1 MMTLRTPFRF
11 TLTNKVETFMSA
23 IAHSASH
30 SHSAAPEQP
39 SEENRRDFLILA
51 TSVASAA
58 GVAGAAW
65 PFIQSW
71 SPSAD
76 VLSQATTEVDVSS
89 LGKGQMITVP
99 WQGKPVFIL
108 HRTEEQIAAARK
120 ADGEKLPDPAKDADR
135 AQKPEIL
142 VLLAL
147 CTHLGC
153 VPQPIGTGNFGG
165 FLCPCHGSHYDTS
178 GRIRQGPAPKNLEVP
193 HYTFKGESVLVIGKA
208 V

>member
-1 MMTLRTPFRF
+1 MT
-11 TLTNKVETFMSA
+11 A
-23 IAHSASH
+23 IAHSPSH
-30 SHSAAPEQP
+30 PHSTDPAP

-51 TSVASAA
+51 TGAVGAVGA
-58 GVAGAAW
+58 AGAAW

-76 VLSQATTEVDVSS
+76 ILSQATTEVDVST
-89 LGKGQMITVP
+89 LAKGQMITVP

-108 HRTEEQIAAARK
+108 RRTDEQIAAAK
-120 ADGEKLPDPAKDADR
+120 KDDTAQLPDPAKDADR

-147 CTHLGC
+147 CSHLGC
-153 VPQPIGTGNFGG
+153 VPQPIGTGNYGG

-193 HYTFKGESVLVIGKA
+193 FYTYKSDNVLVIGKA
-208 V
+208 TV